1 MSLLSLTFHTE
12 QKTVETFDA
21 YCKNELKQMIENL
34 MQVEKYY
41 FSEVAS
47 TYIENGKNYNLLLIF
62 DDEVLRSEFITN
74 ELQNIKDHLAKSF
87 CEKVMIF
94 QTELDL
100 LHSRI

>member
-47 TYIENGKNYNLLLIF
+47 TYIENGNKMNSRLF
-62 DDEVLRSEFITN
+62 H
-74 ELQNIKDHLAKSF
+74 ELFTISG
-87 CEKVMIF
+87 
-94 QTELDL
+94 
-100 LHSRI
+100 